1 MAALEYLRRAGLT
14 VVTVADKLRVTPVER
29 ITPDLRQ
36 HIMTHKAE
44 LLAEL
49 DAANE
54 AAAPEDQ
61 PRSHEPARHT
71 LTAATA
77 SPEWHKAREQ
87 YINHLMGCR
96 ACHAP
101 TSRYCVTGADLR
113 QQYTVTPME
122 FIQ

>member
-1 MAALEYLRRAGLT
+1 MAALDSLRRAGLT

-54 AAAPEDQ
+54 NNRAKDDTQ
-61 PRSHEPARHT
+61 SNEPARHT

-77 SPEWHKAREQ
+77 SPEWRQAREQ

-96 ACHAP
+96 GCHAP
-101 TSRYCVTGADLR
+101 TNRYCGTGADLR
-113 QQYTVTPME
+113 QQYTVTPMGLT
-122 FIQ
+122 

>member
-1 MAALEYLRRAGLT
+1 MAALDSLRRAGLT

-49 DAANE
+49 DAGNE
-54 AAAPEDQ
+54 PAASEHQ
-61 PRSHEPARHT
+61 PRSHEPARQT

-77 SPEWHKAREQ
+77 SHDWHQARDQ
-87 YINHLMGCR
+87 YIDHLMGCR
-96 ACHAP
+96 GCHAP

-113 QQYTVTPME
+113 QQYTLTPME
-122 FIQ
+122 RAL

>member
-1 MAALEYLRRAGLT
+1 MAALEYLCRAGLT
-14 VVTVADKLRVTPVER
+14 VVTVAGKLRVTPVER

-36 HIMTHKAE
+36 HIMIHKAE

-54 AAAPEDQ
+54 AAAPEHQ

-77 SPEWHKAREQ
+77 SHDWHQARDQ
-87 YINHLMGCR
+87 YIDHLMGCR
-96 ACHAP
+96 TCHAP
-101 TSRYCVTGADLR
+101 TSRYCAPGADLR
-113 QQYTVTPME
+113 QQYAVTPME
-122 FIQ
+122 REQ